1 VSLSTLQDNQNPM
14 KKKLILLA
22 ALGLMAI
29 KGWSQPVSE
38 EAAVKELVYRLFS
51 GMEKGD
57 SAMVHSA
64 FAPNVTMA
72 TVYRDKANTPQI
84 KFENSL
90 VEFLKAVGTPH
101 ADTWYEEI
109 WNLSVKID
117 GDLAQAWCE
126 YAFYIGNKFSHC
138 GVDSFEFHKGKD
150 GWKIFH
156 LADTRRRTGCTIP
169 AEIENKHK

>member
-1 VSLSTLQDNQNPM
+1 M
-14 KKKLILLA
+14 LLA
-22 ALGLMAI
+22 AVGLI
-29 KGWSQPVSE
+29 TINGWSQSVAE
-38 EAAVKELVYRLFS
+38 ETAVKEVVHRLFL

-64 FAPNVTMA
+64 FSPVVTLA
-72 TVYRDKANTPQI
+72 NVYRDKANTPQI
-84 KFENSL
+84 RVENSID
-90 VEFLKAVGTPH
+90 EFLKAVGTPH
-101 ADTWYEEI
+101 AEVWYEEI

-150 GWKIFH
+150 GWKIIY

-169 AEIENKHK
+169 TEIENRHK